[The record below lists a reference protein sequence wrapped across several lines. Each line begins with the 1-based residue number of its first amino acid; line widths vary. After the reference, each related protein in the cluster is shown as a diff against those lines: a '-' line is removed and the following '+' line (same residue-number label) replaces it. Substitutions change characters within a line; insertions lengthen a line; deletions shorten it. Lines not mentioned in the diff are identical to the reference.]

1 MNDTITIYG
10 KVIRKWISVDEK
22 TGRDVLAQIEVEY
35 VTCDAKTGEVISDG
49 TKDIGRSCFDRYLVY
64 DVLRYNGR
72 VNKGG
77 GRMTDYVGT
86 IAVSRGSRAALRAA
100 RLIYGED
107 VARVDHPANIS
118 CRARF
123 R

>member
-1 MNDTITIYG
+1 MNEITIYG
-10 KVIRKWISVDEK
+10 KVIRKWISADE
-22 TGRDVLAQIEVEY
+22 TGRERLTQIEVEY

-64 DVLRYNGR
+64 NVLRYNGR

-86 IAVSRGSRAALRAA
+86 IAVSRGSRSALRAA
-100 RLIYGED
+100 RLIYGKD

>member
-10 KVIRKWISVDEK
+10 KVIRKWISADE
-22 TGRDVLAQIEVEY
+22 TGREHLTQIEVEY

-49 TKDIGRSCFDRYLVY
+49 TKDIGRSCFDQYLVY
-64 DVLRYNGR
+64 DVQRYNGR
-72 VNKGG
+72 VNKAG

-86 IAVSRGSRAALRAA
+86 IAVSRGSRSALRAA

-123 R
+123 K